1 MAAFRGVNEVSDMN
15 PSRPTLAVLGGTGK
29 EGSGLALRWAQ
40 AGYNVIIGSRSAE
53 RAAQS
58 AAELNALAGTTNVS
72 GLGNAEAALAA
83 PIVVLTVPPEAQLA
97 TLEGVK
103 GELQGK
109 ILVDATARVDAR
121 NPRPPQ
127 GQASGRMA
135 QDLLGPGV
143 RVVAA
148 FQNVPAHALKQLE
161 NELASD
167 VLVCADDV
175 AARAQ
180 VVALAEAAGMRA
192 YEAGG
197 LDNGLVVEG
206 LTALI
211 IAMNKRYK
219 SKTGGIRISGI
230 TRAPAAPPAA
240 PNASEP
246 ASNPT

>member
-1 MAAFRGVNEVSDMN
+1 VNEAN
-15 PSRPTLAVLGGTGK
+15 LTLAVLGGTGH
-29 EGSGLALRWAQ
+29 EGSGLALRWAR

-53 RAAQS
+53 RAQQA
-58 AAELNALAGTTNVS
+58 AAELNTQAGTAS
-72 GLGNAEAALAA
+72 IRGLGNAEAARAA

-103 GELQGK
+103 AELQGK

-121 NPRPPQ
+121 DPRPPE
-127 GQASGRMA
+127 GKASGRRA

-148 FQNVPAHALKQLE
+148 FQNVPAHALKMLDR
-161 NELASD
+161 ELASD
-167 VLVCADDV
+167 VLVCADD
-175 AARAQ
+175 AEARAT
-180 VVALAEAAGMRA
+180 VAALAEAAGMRA

-219 SKTGGIRISGI
+219 SRHGGVRISGI
-230 TRAPAAPPAA
+230 NRVPPVAPAEHAQSGPA
-240 PNASEP
+240 NSP
-246 ASNPT
+246 A